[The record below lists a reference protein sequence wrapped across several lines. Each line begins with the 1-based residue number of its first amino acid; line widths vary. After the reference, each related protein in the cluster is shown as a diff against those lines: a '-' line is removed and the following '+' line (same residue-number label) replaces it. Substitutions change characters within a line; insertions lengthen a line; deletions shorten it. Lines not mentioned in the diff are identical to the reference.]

1 MRTVQ
6 EDIDHMRQ
14 MWREREE
21 EIKEDRREQRNHEIK
36 LAQLEAIQR
45 LAEKEETDIR
55 QGGEVPAGYIF
66 ANHTCSRCH
75 FREIVMVDF

>member
-14 MWREREE
+14 MWRERE
-21 EIKEDRREQRNHEIK
+21 REQREHEIK
-36 LAQLEAIQR
+36 IAQLEAIQR
-45 LAEKEETDIR
+45 VAQKEETDII

-66 ANHTCSRCH
+66 AKHTCSRCH